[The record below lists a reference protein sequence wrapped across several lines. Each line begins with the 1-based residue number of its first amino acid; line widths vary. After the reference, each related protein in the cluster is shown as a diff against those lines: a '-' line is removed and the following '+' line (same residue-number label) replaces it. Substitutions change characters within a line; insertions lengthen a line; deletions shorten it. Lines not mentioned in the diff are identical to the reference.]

1 MKSDN
6 ISIKQV
12 SAELNV
18 SISTVRR
25 LTKNAHF
32 PQPYRIGGK
41 TFFSKKEVL
50 TWIDAQVSN
59 RGFGNFC
66 GTSVQDLREQ
76 NVNTTQ

>member
-41 TFFSKKEVL
+41 TFFSKKVALDSFETLYTYVIGNEEFFERGPRPEVGHRCSR
-50 TWIDAQVSN
+50 D
-59 RGFGNFC
+59 
-66 GTSVQDLREQ
+66 
-76 NVNTTQ
+76 